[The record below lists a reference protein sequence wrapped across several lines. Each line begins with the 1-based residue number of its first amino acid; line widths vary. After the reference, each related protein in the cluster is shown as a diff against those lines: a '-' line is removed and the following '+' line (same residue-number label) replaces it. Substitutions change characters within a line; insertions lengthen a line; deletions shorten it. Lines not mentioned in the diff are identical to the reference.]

1 MAEPR
6 CSEEF
11 AERVEPLRATDTLQY
26 REVRIANPGTVDA
39 IAAAFGNADA
49 LIIRRDTG
57 DPLLV
62 PSTNLWR
69 RISALLKEG
78 EAAPK

>member
-1 MAEPR
+1 M
-6 CSEEF
+6 
-11 AERVEPLRATDTLQY
+11 VEPLRATDTLQY
-26 REVRIANPGTVDA
+26 REVRVANLGAVEAIAN
-39 IAAAFGNADA
+39 AFGNADA
-49 LIIRRDTG
+49 LLIRREIG

-78 EAAPK
+78 EPAPK